1 MSEIII
7 MTITKTE
14 IHQLVESAVLKALNQ
29 KSSNQK
35 SDQDSFLGVDEAASF
50 LGIAKATLYGKCSKL
65 MVPHFKQGKKLY
77 FRQSELS
84 KYLQSGKRKTI
95 QDIQNQ
101 VNNQL
106 SEKGKQLNLRYVVAF
121 NLFSLLIITNTN
133 NQ

>member
-77 FRQSELS
+77 LFISLE
-84 KYLQSGKRKTI
+84 KYTRVS
-95 QDIQNQ
+95 
-101 VNNQL
+101 V
-106 SEKGKQLNLRYVVAF
+106 
-121 NLFSLLIITNTN
+121 
-133 NQ
+133 

>member
-77 FRQSELS
+77 LFTSFDPGRREAEFREIL
-84 KYLQSGKRKTI
+84 I
-95 QDIQNQ
+95 H
-101 VNNQL
+101 
-106 SEKGKQLNLRYVVAF
+106 A
-121 NLFSLLIITNTN
+121 LFVSTRVERIYG
-133 NQ
+133 

>member
-84 KYLQSGKRKTI
+84 KYLQSGKRKNYSGYPKSSKQSI
-95 QDIQNQ
+95 I
-101 VNNQL
+101 
-106 SEKGKQLNLRYVVAF
+106 GKRKANEPGYVGSLRFVFLF
-121 NLFSLLIITNTN
+121 N
-133 NQ
+133 

>member
-35 SDQDSFLGVDEAASF
+35 SGQDSFLGVDEAASF

-106 SEKGKQLNLRYVVAF
+106 SEKGKQLNF
-121 NLFSLLIITNTN
+121 GM
-133 NQ
+133 

>member
-106 SEKGKQLNLRYVVAF
+106 SEKGKQLNF
-121 NLFSLLIITNTN
+121 GM
-133 NQ
+133 

>member
-106 SEKGKQLNLRYVVAF
+106 SEKGKQMNLGM
-121 NLFSLLIITNTN
+121 
-133 NQ
+133 

>member
-50 LGIAKATLYGKCSKL
+50 LGIAKATLYGKCSQINGPAFQTRKETL
-65 MVPHFKQGKKLY
+65 LSPIRAFQISAKWKEKNYSGYPKSSKQ
-77 FRQSELS
+77 SII
-84 KYLQSGKRKTI
+84 GKRKAI
-95 QDIQNQ
+95 
-101 VNNQL
+101 
-106 SEKGKQLNLRYVVAF
+106 EFRHVVAF
-121 NLFSLLIITNTN
+121 N
-133 NQ
+133 